1 MRVVRVHAY
10 IEAMGTSALKRHI
23 FRNICAMHQ
32 YTAVAAVDDQRLPRV
47 IVQTQE
53 IGLQKVQFSS
63 FAERC
68 AAAVAAAGSEEKQKG
83 KSKKEKPL
91 FHF

>member
-1 MRVVRVHAY
+1 MRVVGVHSY
-10 IEAMGTSALKRHI
+10 VEAMGTSAFKRHI

-32 YTAVAAVDDQRLPRV
+32 YAAVAAVDDQRLAGI

-53 IGLQKVQFSS
+53 IRLQQIQFSS

-68 AAAVAAAGSEEKQKG
+68 AAAVAAAGSEE
-83 KSKKEKPL
+83 
-91 FHF
+91 